1 MKKIFKLLAV
11 LVALVLF
18 LIALFFATLTIM
30 DFKPDPVI
38 ELEIQS
44 NQDAIL
50 KSGDELSILSWNIGY
65 AGLGEKEDFF
75 MDDGIKS
82 RPDSKSE
89 IDTSMKGIL
98 DSLDT
103 MDLDF
108 SIIQEIDIHS
118 KRSYYVNEFDLLIN
132 HFDDYSFNFAKNYD
146 VLFVPVPWPPLGRVK
161 SGISTFSKYKIDQSE
176 RYQFEGN
183 YDWPKKIV
191 MLDRCFT
198 VSYLP
203 IENKEEKLLIMNAH
217 FSAYDDGSLREK
229 QLAAIKTFILK
240 EYEKGN
246 YIILGGDFN
255 QTFDFIDLNDFPLYK
270 EGKFYMPH
278 PIPSDWLEK
287 DWKWGVATNAPTYR
301 LLNTAYEEGITQ
313 VGIIDG
319 FLVSPNI
326 TVNEVETL
334 DYEFK
339 YSDHNPVKMI
349 FTLN

>member
-1 MKKIFKLLAV
+1 MKKIFKLLVSFVV
-11 LVALVLF
+11 LLLF
-18 LIALFFATLTIM
+18 LTALFFAVLTIM
-30 DFKPDPVI
+30 DFKPDPI
-38 ELEIQS
+38 IKLDIQS
-44 NQDAIL
+44 DQDVML
-50 KSGDELSILSWNIGY
+50 KNDDEFSILSWNIGY
-65 AGLGEKEDFF
+65 AALGENEDFF

-82 RPDSKSE
+82 RPDNKSE
-89 IDTSMKGIL
+89 IDTSMEGIIN
-98 DSLDT
+98 SLDT

-108 SIIQEIDIHS
+108 SIIQEIDVHS

-132 HFDDYSFNFAKNYD
+132 HFDNYSFNFAKNYD
-146 VLFVPVPWPPLGRVK
+146 VLFVPVPWPPLGRVE
-161 SGISTFSKYKIDQSE
+161 SGIATFSKYKIDE
-176 RYQFEGN
+176 AKRYQFEGN
-183 YDWPKKIV
+183 YKWPKKIV

-198 VSYLP
+198 VSSLP
-203 IENKEEKLLIMNAH
+203 IENKNEKLIIINAH

-229 QLAAIKTFILK
+229 QLAAIKSFILK

-326 TVNEVETL
+326 TVKEVEVL
-334 DYEFK
+334 DYKFK
-339 YSDHNPVKMI
+339 YTDHNPVKMI